1 MEQPPIIQAEPAADR
16 KAALGRIGLFFSLA
30 PLAAFA
36 AILLMRPG

>member
-1 MEQPPIIQAEPAADR
+1 MEEPPIIQAEPAADH
-16 KAALGRIGLFFSLA
+16 KAALGRIGLYFSLA